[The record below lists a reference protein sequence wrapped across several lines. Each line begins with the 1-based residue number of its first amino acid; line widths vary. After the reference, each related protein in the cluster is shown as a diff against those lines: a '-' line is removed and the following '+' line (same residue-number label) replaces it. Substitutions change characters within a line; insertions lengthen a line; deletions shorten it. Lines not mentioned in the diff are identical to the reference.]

1 MASFDT
7 YNKLVSA
14 IGDWINRT
22 DLVDI
27 IPQFISLTESEVTRT
42 LRVPAMERRL
52 LTDVTS
58 GVVLLPFDFLEAK
71 SMFFITDSNRVTI
84 EKTNFSKVSQII
96 SNRGGAVSGYPTHF
110 ARTGTQLAIA
120 PAVADCTDCI
130 ELEYYTSIPSIVP
143 DARIPTIDPDGSN
156 WLLDMAPEIY
166 LFGALHEASMYIKD
180 LERAEYWRS
189 KFEMSIAKLQK
200 MSDISEYSGSEL
212 ATYGSTNETGVW

>member
-7 YNKLVSA
+7 YNKLVAA
-14 IGDWINRT
+14 IGDWVNRT

-52 LTDVTS
+52 LTDVTN
-58 GVVLLPFDFLEAK
+58 GVVLLPFDYLEAK
-71 SMFFITDSNRVTI
+71 NIFYISNGGRKTI
-84 EKTNFSKVSQII
+84 ERTNFSKVSQIL
-96 SNRGGAVSGYPTHF
+96 SNTGSAVGGFPTHF
-110 ARTGTQLAIA
+110 ARTGTQLVIA
-120 PAVADCTDCI
+120 PAVSDGTGVI

-156 WLLDMAPEIY
+156 WLLDMAPEVY

-180 LERAEYWRS
+180 LERAEYWRG
-189 KFEMSIAKLQK
+189 KFDLAVNKLQR
-200 MSDISEYSGSEL
+200 MSDMSEYSGSEL
-212 ATYGSTNETGVW
+212 ATYGSTNEPGVY